1 MVQSLIKSGKTVFKC
16 EDCGLLYR
24 DELTARKCE
33 EFCSTQNACSMEI
46 IKQAINDE
54 DATDA

>member
-33 EFCSTQNACSMEI
+33 EFCSTHNACSIEI
-46 IKQAINDE
+46 TKQAINK